1 MKRKI
6 PLISICIM
14 LIFPALSQKISS
26 LTEDAW
32 VDSVFS
38 TLSEDERITQLMIVR
53 LSSINT
59 RTREITFYDEQVRNA
74 VAQYNVGGIC
84 LFQGAPVKQ
93 AGLVNEFQL
102 LAKTP
107 VMISIDGENGLGMRL
122 DSVEGLPRQMMMG
135 AVQDSR
141 LIYNY
146 GRWVGEQ
153 CRRMGIQ
160 VNYAPVVD
168 INNNPDNP
176 VINDRS
182 FGEDKYR
189 VAAHG
194 IAYMRGMQDAGIL
207 ACAKHF
213 PGHGDVAVD
222 SHYDLPV
229 INKTKP
235 QLDSLEL
242 YPFKALFDAGV
253 GSAMIA
259 HLYIP
264 VIDNSENR
272 ATSISQKTVTGLLRD
287 EMGFK
292 GLTFTDALEMK
303 GVAKYY
309 PDGLAAVESLI
320 AGNDMLC
327 LPGDV
332 PVVLQKI
339 KDAIRKKKLSMELVD
354 VHVKKVLHAKYQLGL
369 NKLSLTNTASLTKDL
384 NSRSHAMR
392 QLIAENA
399 VTLARY
405 DDSTAFPLPVS
416 LNNKVALVSVGT
428 ETDNAFSKR
437 LRRDYNADVFHFSF
451 KQPSADIVPLLEKL
465 GRGYRSVV
473 ISLHRATRFPANNF
487 GISEAAVE
495 LIRRIGTERNSVLF
509 VFANPYTIKFFC
521 QNKNIVVCYED
532 EPVTH
537 DVAADILN
545 GRVTPKGK
553 LPVTVCENLPSGTGL
568 GFSLLPPADP
578 FVLGIAPDM
587 LTTIDSLAEDAIRE
601 QATPGC
607 VILVAKN
614 GRLAY
619 YKNFGYYTYDST
631 EAVGLESLYDM
642 ASVTK
647 ICATTLS
654 VMRLYDQGKLKLEKK
669 LGDYLPWVRGTDKAN
684 LIIEDILLHQARLKA
699 YIPFYQETIDPVS
712 GKAFPGIFSKTPDEI
727 YQVPVADSMYMEKQW
742 LDTIRKR
749 ILTSPLEKPGKYIY
763 SDNDFIFLGKIV
775 EEISGLTLDQYV
787 MKEFYQP
794 LGLVSA
800 GFKPRNRF
808 DPSRI
813 APTERETVFR
823 NQLIRG
829 YVHDPCAAMF
839 GGVSGHAG
847 LFSDAYDIAV
857 LMQLLLNKGKM
868 NGIRLLSDSTI
879 EKFTAYS
886 SDISR
891 RGLGFDKPEKDNA
904 TRPEPYPT
912 LSASPLTFGHTGF
925 TGTCV
930 WADPRYQL
938 IYVFLSNRVY
948 PDGRSK
954 LLKMNV
960 RSNIHEAIYKA
971 LR

>member
-1 MKRKI
+1 MKSKI
-6 PLISICIM
+6 LLLLIY
-14 LIFPALSQKISS
+14 IFSVFPTIAQ
-26 LTEDAW
+26 TNQAGADAW
-32 VDSVFS
+32 ADSVFAS
-38 TLSEDERITQLMIVR
+38 LSDDQKIAQLMIVR

-59 RTREITFYDEQVRNA
+59 RTREITFYDEQVRKA
-74 VAQYNVGGIC
+74 VTEYNVGGIC
-84 LFQGAPVKQ
+84 LFQGNPVKQ
-93 AGLVNEFQL
+93 ALLINEFQK

-107 VMISIDGENGLGMRL
+107 IMISIDGENGIGMRM
-122 DSVEGLPRQMMMG
+122 DSVQGLPRQMMMG
-135 AVQDSR
+135 AVTDSR
-141 LIYNY
+141 IIYNY

-153 CRRMGIQ
+153 CKRMGIQ

-182 FGEDKYR
+182 FGEDKNR

-194 IAYMRGMQDAGIL
+194 IAYMRGMQDVGIL

-213 PGHGDVAVD
+213 PGHGDVSVD

-229 INKTKP
+229 INKSKAA
-235 QLDSLEL
+235 LDSLEL
-242 YPFKALFDAGV
+242 YPFKALIDAGV

-264 VIDNSENR
+264 AIDNTENR
-272 ATSISQKTVTGLLRD
+272 ATSISEKTVTGVLRN
-287 EMGFK
+287 ELGFK

-303 GVAKYY
+303 GVAKYF
-309 PDGLAAVESLI
+309 PDGQAAVESLI

-332 PVVLQKI
+332 PVVLHKI
-339 KDAIRKKKLSMELVD
+339 KEAIRRKRITMETVD
-354 VHVKKVLHAKYQLGL
+354 LHVKKVLRAKYLMGL
-369 NKLSLTNTASLTKDL
+369 NKVTPVVIEGLTRDL
-384 NSRSHAMR
+384 NTKSASIRE
-392 QLIAENA
+392 LIAENA

-405 DDSTAFPLPVS
+405 NDSAAFPIPVS
-416 LNNKVALVSVGT
+416 LNNKIALVSIGT

-451 KQPSADIVPLLEKL
+451 KQPAADIPDLMEKL
-465 GRGYRSVV
+465 GAGYKSIV
-473 ISLHRATRFPANNF
+473 ISLHKTSRFPAGNF
-487 GISEAAVE
+487 GLSQAAVD
-495 LIRRIGTERNSVLF
+495 LVRKIGAEKPSVLF
-509 VFANPYTIKFFC
+509 AFGNPYTVKYFC
-521 QNKNIVVCYED
+521 DLKDIIVCYED
-532 EPVTH
+532 EPITH
-537 DVAADILN
+537 DIAADVLN
-545 GRVTPKGK
+545 GRLSPRGK
-553 LPVTVCENLPSGTGL
+553 LPVTVCSDLPSGTGL
-568 GFSLLPPADP
+568 GYALLPPADP
-578 FVLGIAPDM
+578 FILGIAPNK
-587 LTTIDSLAEDAIRE
+587 LTIIDSLAEDAIRQ

-607 VILVAKN
+607 VVLVAKN

-631 EAVGLESLYDM
+631 QSVSLESLYDM

-654 VMRLYDQGKLKLEKK
+654 VMKLYDQGKIKLDKK
-669 LGDYLPWVRGTDKAN
+669 LGDYLPWVRGSDKQN
-684 LIIEDILLHQARLKA
+684 LVIGDILLHQARLKSF
-699 YIPFYQETIDPVS
+699 IPFYQETLDPSS
-712 GKAFPGIFSKTPDEI
+712 GQALSNI
-727 YQVPVADSMYMEKQW
+727 YARRPNDDYSVHVADSFYMAKPW
-742 LDTIRKR
+742 LDTIRRR
-749 ILTSPLEKPGKYIY
+749 ILASPLEKPGTYVY

-775 EEISGLTLDQYV
+775 EEISGLTLDQFV
-787 MKEFYQP
+787 QKEFYRP
-794 LGLVSA
+794 LGLVTA
-800 GFKPRNRF
+800 GFNPRQRF
-808 DPSRI
+808 DTSRI
-813 APTERETVFR
+813 APTEKEKIFR

-829 YVHDPCAAMF
+829 YVHDPGAAML

-847 LFSDAYDIAV
+847 LFSNAYDIAV
-857 LMQLLLNKGKM
+857 LMQLLLNHGKM

-879 EKFTAYS
+879 RRFTAYS

-912 LSASPLTFGHTGF
+912 LSTSPLTFGHTGF

-930 WADPRYQL
+930 WVDPKTQL

-948 PDGRSK
+948 PDGRNK

-960 RSNIHEAIYKA
+960 RSNIHEAIYKSMQ
-971 LR
+971 